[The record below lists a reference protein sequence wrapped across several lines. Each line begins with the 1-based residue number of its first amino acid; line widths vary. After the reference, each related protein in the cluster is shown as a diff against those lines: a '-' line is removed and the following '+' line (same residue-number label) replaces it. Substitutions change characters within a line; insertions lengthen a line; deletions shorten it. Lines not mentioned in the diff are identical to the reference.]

1 MTFYGPAE
9 EDIKKIREEFP
20 RDFTHPQVMDKLGWD
35 KAKARQEYR
44 QAKESDPS
52 TTNFFD
58 DWFRAWNKTH
68 PHPLKPKKEKFINNH
83 LMNMKWED
91 D

>member
-1 MTFYGPAE
+1 MKVRLKLRKGQLSYYHQ
-9 EDIKKIREEFP
+9 KN
-20 RDFTHPQVMDKLGWD
+20 PQQ
-35 KAKARQEYR
+35 KARYMEALEVDHIARARQEYR

-83 LMNMKWED
+83 LMDMKWED